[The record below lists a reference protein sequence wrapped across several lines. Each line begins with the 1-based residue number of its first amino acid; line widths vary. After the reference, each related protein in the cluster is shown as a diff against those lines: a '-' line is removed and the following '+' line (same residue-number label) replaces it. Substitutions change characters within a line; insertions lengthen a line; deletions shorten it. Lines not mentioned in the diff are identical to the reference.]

1 MNEQKVSTNADVIN
15 ALHHMF
21 RHFCTHLKLEL
32 PEPVFSL
39 IPNRSSRAGYLGWF
53 AQGSWKDQN
62 VNTEQD
68 PNGTHVRSEIN
79 IAADKLDR
87 PLMDI
92 AETVLHEMA
101 HYKNNVDNVSDCNRN
116 QYHNMKFKKTA
127 ETMGMDVTKMG
138 RYGYAHTVLNEEA
151 KVWVQK
157 YISEHLEGKNPF
169 VLSRV
174 GPRQKTTTAWR
185 ERHKTVL
192 VKKEIFEALEENGVS
207 SVKNLVEDLLLEYLE
222 K

>member
-1 MNEQKVSTNADVIN
+1 MNEQKISTNADVIN
-15 ALHHMF
+15 ALHDMF
-21 RHFCTHLKLEL
+21 RYFSNHLKLEL
-32 PEPVFSL
+32 PEPVFAL
-39 IPNRSSRAGYLGWF
+39 IPNRSSKAGYLGWF

-62 VNTEQD
+62 VNTQQD
-68 PNGTHVRSEIN
+68 PNGTHMRSEIN

-101 HYKNNVDNVSDCNRN
+101 HYKNNVDGVPDCNRN

-127 ETMGMDVTKMG
+127 ESMGMDVTKMG
-138 RYGYAHTVLNEEA
+138 RYGYAHTALNEEA

-157 YISEHLEGKNPF
+157 YITENLEGKNPF
-169 VLSRV
+169 VLSRI
-174 GPRQKTTTAWR
+174 GPRAKTTTAWR
-185 ERHKTVL
+185 ERHKSVL
-192 VKKEIFEALEENGVS
+192 VKKEIFEEIEGRVS
-207 SVKNLVEDLLLEYLE
+207 SVKELVEELLLTYLG